1 MGTVPQGELCQQIGL
16 DGLDRC
22 KEFGRIL
29 FIHTIPIP
37 LVGRSAWWARVVE
50 ARTCPSDPT
59 ATPATLVVPISIPKT
74 IVVGLNLEDNGLHDG
89 R

>member
-29 FIHTIPIP
+29 FIHTIPIGWKIDVVGEGRRGENLSIGSYRDP
-37 LVGRSAWWARVVE
+37 RDAGRSNIDSENHR
-50 ARTCPSDPT
+50 RGP
-59 ATPATLVVPISIPKT
+59 
-74 IVVGLNLEDNGLHDG
+74 NLEDNGLHDG

>member
-29 FIHTIPIP
+29 FIHTIPIGWKIGV
-37 LVGRSAWWARVVE
+37 VGEGRRGENLSIGSYR
-50 ARTCPSDPT
+50 D
-59 ATPATLVVPISIPKT
+59 PATLVVPISIPKT